1 MPSAF
6 SHDPAITTPG
16 SSTDNAIVIFD
27 GTGGSGFG
35 NSTIL
40 VDSGGNGR
48 IGIAGDTDVI
58 IITADTVTVAGTV
71 AATTLT
77 GAGAGITALAAG
89 NITASGTLPALNGA
103 ALTALNGTQVTSG
116 TLPAARIGDDSIV
129 EAKLDVSNAP
139 TNGYYLQAQSGEGG
153 GLTWATAGGTTVNGT
168 ADNAILT
175 YINSSGEFT
184 AETALTFSSGVLAN
198 ATANSG
204 GTNQITLSN
213 TSANANSHAFLDME
227 NGASGGDQGNVGIF
241 IHGESSNFYYIGMQ
255 AANPVMSI
263 GAHSSKSLGN
273 NDTMRFSDAAPPVI
287 TYNTAHPTG
296 AFDYV
301 CESCGKHSH
310 QIFTCCGKVEWHDD
324 ILAIREAA
332 IDMVTIDNTYAPG
345 ASMNIDHMV
354 RLGVMEY
361 DTTKPEYLDQAG
373 PWLGINLKQAQ
384 WFTWAGMYQ
393 NRERMD
399 AYHAELK
406 AEIEELKTEIK
417 ALKE

>member
-58 IITADTVTVAGTV
+58 IITANTVTVAGTV

-153 GLTWATAGGTTVNGT
+153 GLTWATAGGTAVAGTTDNG
-168 ADNAILT
+168 ILT
-175 YINSSGEFT
+175 FVNSGSTFA
-184 AETALTFSSGVLAN
+184 AEAGLTFSSGVLAN

-204 GTNQITLSN
+204 VTNQITLSN
-213 TSANANSHAFLDME
+213 PSASANSHAYLDMS
-227 NGASGGDQGNVGIF
+227 NVAGGGHVGIF
-241 IHGESSNFYYIGMQ
+241 LHGEPTNNFYIGISQ
-255 AANPVMSI
+255 SNPVMSI
-263 GAHSSKSLGN
+263 GAHSSIAPN
-273 NDTMRFSDAAPPVI
+273 NDTMRFTDAAPPTI
-287 TYNTAHPTG
+287 TYNTTHPTG
-296 AFDYV
+296 TFDYV

-310 QIFTCCGKVEWHDD
+310 DKFECCGAVSWHDD
-324 ILAIREAA
+324 VLAMRNVAL
-332 IDMVTIDNTYAPG
+332 DMATIENPYEPN
-345 ASMNIDHMV
+345 ASMNVAHMV
-354 RLGVMEY
+354 QLGVMDY
-361 DTTKPEYLDQAG
+361 DTAVYEDDNHG
-373 PWLGINLKQAQ
+373 EWLGINLNQAQ

-406 AEIEELKTEIK
+406 AEIEELKTELA
-417 ALKE
+417 ALKA